1 MLTDNSSFLMYIN
14 VYALMLKDNVSNIQN
29 YRYVNNIHQLSIS
42 NFLYVQLIYTRRF
55 IMHISILIGMS
66 ILNMLSDVMLLICV
80 HVNVMEYI

>member
-1 MLTDNSSFLMYIN
+1 MYIN